1 LKVNWGEE
9 EEWKTKT
16 EMVDPEMEVKIWWQ
30 KDVCNGGSQ
39 GYQKAVQ
46 PRSK

>member
-1 LKVNWGEE
+1 
-9 EEWKTKT
+9 
-16 EMVDPEMEVKIWWQ
+16 MVDPEIEVKIWWQ
-30 KDVCNGGSQ
+30 KTVNSRKGVCNGGSQ